1 MNEQTRREVR
11 LRANNRCEYCGRHQ
25 DDSPLA
31 RLQIEHIIPKKHGGS
46 SVSENLARACID
58 CNLKKSSDLA
68 GLDPAT
74 GLLTR
79 LFDPRTQNWTDHF
92 RWDGIFIVGLSDVGR
107 TTARVLDLNSE
118 DRLVSRIAIQD

>member
-46 SVSENLARACID
+46 SVSENLALACID